1 MPLLP
6 FKLNQAG
13 RHHIPRHKHKVP
25 NWREY
30 DASLRQRG
38 SLTVLCGRPERGNGF
53 RLGWLARA
61 PVASAWHSAATARL
75 HEPRRVRGFAGIE
88 APIGVG
94 ERSGQLRPY
103 VRPHMGVSPSSRF
116 RGLTWG
122 SLRQAGFAASGCAR
136 VPGWPAGPRRSS
148 RRGRSPHQPHIRR
161 DRRSRPRSRIR
172 DGGAPRG
179 RHHSIGRR
187 GCASPDN
194 GDAPSDRSGQ
204 ARRSAAPADVASQAA
219 GSSAAPSG
227 MTPRV
232 ANLHSAIRSFR
243 ASATTMTLRRRRAAP
258 PRRSR
263 NQPTIALPGW

>member
-1 MPLLP
+1 MLRPTLCRHLGQEHRGHPLVVVVDP
-6 FKLNQAG
+6 A
-13 RHHIPRHKHKVP
+13 
-25 NWREY
+25 
-30 DASLRQRG
+30 
-38 SLTVLCGRPERGNGF
+38 
-53 RLGWLARA
+53 
-61 PVASAWHSAATARL
+61 
-75 HEPRRVRGFAGIE
+75 RRVSAVLRCRTRRGPA
-88 APIGVG
+88 
-94 ERSGQLRPY
+94 S
-103 VRPHMGVSPSSRF
+103 
-116 RGLTWG
+116 GLTWG

-227 MTPRV
+227 MTPRA